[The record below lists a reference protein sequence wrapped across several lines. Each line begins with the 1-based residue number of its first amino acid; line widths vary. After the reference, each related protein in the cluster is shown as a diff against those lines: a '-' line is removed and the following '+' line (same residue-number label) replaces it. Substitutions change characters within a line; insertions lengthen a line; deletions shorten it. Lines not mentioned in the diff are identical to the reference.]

1 MNTKKPD
8 AEILLREV
16 LTSLAQLPATD
27 LWVVYETINDLKSKD
42 HPEQPRTPDEILAR
56 AKTRA
61 AEMRQLP
68 HAEAVQ
74 RFIDATEQIRAEA
87 VAKGIAIEGDCH
99 VRH

>member
-1 MNTKKPD
+1 MDTQNPN

-16 LTSLAQLPATD
+16 LTSIAQLPAKD
-27 LWVVYETINDLKSKD
+27 LWVVYETINDLKRN
-42 HPEQPRTPDEILAR
+42 EQREKRRPADEILAR

-61 AEMRQLP
+61 AEMRQLS

-87 VAKGIAIEGDCH
+87 LAKGIALAEGRD
-99 VRH
+99 